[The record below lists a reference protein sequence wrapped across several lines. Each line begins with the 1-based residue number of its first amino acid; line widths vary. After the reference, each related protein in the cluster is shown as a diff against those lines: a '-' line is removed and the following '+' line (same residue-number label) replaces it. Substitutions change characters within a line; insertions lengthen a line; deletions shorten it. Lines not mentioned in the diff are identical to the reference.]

1 MSRARRAALV
11 TLPQPHFRQ
20 KVGLPSTQL
29 SNIEEVVLMKSLAL
43 SIPLVAAAVAVGVA
57 AGGGSGSCGYDQDG
71 RFVGLDGQISAFGT
85 MAAAAECASEGKL
98 PGVVA
103 ARLGTLGNADA
114 RQRAEEINKLN
125 AEAKQRLEKE
135 KAEQA

>member
-1 MSRARRAALV
+1 
-11 TLPQPHFRQ
+11 
-20 KVGLPSTQL
+20 
-29 SNIEEVVLMKSLAL
+29 MKLLAL
-43 SIPLVAAAVAVGVA
+43 SIPLVAVAVAVGVA
-57 AGGGSGSCGYDQDG
+57 AGGGSGSCGYDEDG

-85 MAAAAECASEGKL
+85 MATAAECASEGKL

-114 RQRAEEINKLN
+114 RQRAEEIKKLN
-125 AEAKQRLEKE
+125 AEAKQRREKE